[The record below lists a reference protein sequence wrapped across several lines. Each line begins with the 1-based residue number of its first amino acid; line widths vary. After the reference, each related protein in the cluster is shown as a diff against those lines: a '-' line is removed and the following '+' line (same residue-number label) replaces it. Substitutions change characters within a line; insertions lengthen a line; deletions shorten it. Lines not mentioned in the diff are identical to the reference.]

1 MQLRSVLERSTH
13 RLVVRRRLPRPFAA
27 ARICASTEGG
37 LRYLRPNMAKVDPM
51 LIGLAR
57 ELVHP
62 GDVVWDIGANLGLFT
77 FAAAVA
83 AGPTGRVLAVEPDP
97 LLVTMLNRSAE
108 LNSGHAPVDVL
119 AAAISDTVGIERFHI
134 ARRNRATSHLEGF
147 GTTQT
152 GGTRTVRLVA
162 TVTVDWLAERLPPPD
177 VVKIDVE
184 AAEVQALAA
193 AASVLRH
200 RPPIIC
206 ETAAE
211 NAAAVRDIL
220 APYDYVLYDADQPAN
235 ERHPRQLPAL
245 NTLAL
250 PVPRAVG
257 TASAAAPGAATAG
270 MEPAPR

>member
-1 MQLRSVLERSTH
+1 MQLRSMLERSTH

-37 LRYLRPNMAKVDPM
+37 LRYLRPNMAKVDPV
-51 LIGLAR
+51 LIGLVR

-97 LLVTMLNRSAE
+97 LLVTMLNRAAE
-108 LNSGHAPVDVL
+108 LNTGHAQVDVL
-119 AAAISDTVGIERFHI
+119 AAAVSDAVGIGRFNI
-134 ARRNRATSHLEGF
+134 ARRNRSTSHLDGF
-147 GTTQT
+147 GSTQT
-152 GGTRTVRLVA
+152 GGTRMVHVVT
-162 TVTVDWLAERLPPPD
+162 TVTLDWLAERLPPPS

-200 RPPIIC
+200 RPQIIC

-211 NAAAVRDIL
+211 NAAAVREVL
-220 APYDYVLYDADQPAN
+220 APYDYTFYDADQPAN
-235 ERHPRQLPAL
+235 NRRPQQLPAP

-250 PVPRAVG
+250 PVPRLSNQPAPQH
-257 TASAAAPGAATAG
+257 PGAVTAVSW
-270 MEPAPR
+270 PAGR